1 MSHSANSAELDI
13 FNARRLDCAQARQEA
28 VAELIE
34 ARGLDAVLLTEPA
47 NLAWITCGA
56 DLSGGAS
63 GAADGGETAAA
74 VFLTRR
80 SRVLVCTDADSPHLF
95 DRELPGL
102 GFQLK
107 QRPWRQPRA
116 ELLCDLCRGRVVGV
130 DRPRGFEEPA
140 DAATD
145 LRAALAELRAAPD
158 PADAAALAELGADVA
173 HAVEA
178 TCRGAKPGRTEA
190 DFVGEV
196 AHRLLRRGIT
206 PALIRAAGDGRA
218 DDQPHYAFDRR
229 PVLQRLAL
237 RAVGRRGGLHAH
249 CGRTVAFPALPL
261 QERAALLAAHGRA
274 AQVQAAGLHHA
285 RAGVA
290 WPEVWASVARVYETT
305 GPAADW
311 ESAPVALRTGFAPT
325 EAILGPDAA
334 ETLRP
339 GVPLVWQP
347 RIGPAALCDTALV
360 TADGPADPITGM
372 EDWPRVKV
380 CVADTTLR
388 RPGVL
393 ESPG

>member
-1 MSHSANSAELDI
+1 MSHPASSAEMDI
-13 FNARRLDCAQARQEA
+13 FDPDRLARAQARQEA
-28 VAELIE
+28 IAELID

-56 DLSGGAS
+56 DLSGGAT
-63 GAADGGETAAA
+63 GAEGDAAAA

-80 SRVLVCTDADSPHLF
+80 SRVVVCSDADSPHLF

-116 ELLCDLCRGRVVGV
+116 ELLCDLCRGRSVGV
-130 DRPRGFEEPA
+130 DRPRGFDEPA
-140 DAATD
+140 DAPTD
-145 LRAALAELRAAPD
+145 LRAALAELRAVPD
-158 PADAAALAELGADVA
+158 PADAAALAELAADVA

-178 TCRGAKPGRTEA
+178 TCRGASPGRTES
-190 DFVGEV
+190 DFAGEV

-229 PVLQRLAL
+229 PVRRRLAL
-237 RAVGRRGGLHAH
+237 KAIGRRGGLHAH
-249 CGRTVAFPALPL
+249 CGRTIAFAALPPDQRETL
-261 QERAALLAAHGRA
+261 RSAHGRA
-274 AQVQAAGLHHA
+274 ARVQAAGLHHA

-290 WPEVWASVARVYETT
+290 WPDVWAPVARVYEKT

-311 ESAPVALRTGFAPT
+311 ETAPVALRTGFAPT

-360 TADGPADPITGM
+360 TPDGPAEPVTGM

-380 CVADTTLR
+380 RVGEETYR

-393 ESPG
+393 EL